1 MISIAIVE
9 DDDSCAG
16 IISGYLQRYTKEYGD
31 EFTVKRFPDGY
42 AIVDGYRGGY
52 DIILMDIEMGLMN
65 GMEAA
70 KEIRRT
76 DNEVIIIF
84 ITNMAQY
91 AIQGYSVRALDYVLK
106 PISYAAFSQAIRR
119 AIGGLDRAQE
129 KYIMVSGKDFA
140 VKLKTDHIYWIESRG
155 HQITFHAQSEDYM
168 TTVYS
173 MKELEEKLSGA
184 GFMRASS
191 GMLVNLKKVTGTKA
205 GCIEV
210 DGQHIP
216 LSRGQR
222 AKFMSALVSY
232 MTR

>member
-1 MISIAIVE
+1 MLSIAIIE
-9 DDDSCAG
+9 DEDSYVD
-16 IISGYLQRYTKEYGD
+16 IINAYLQRYTKEYGED
-31 EFTVKRFPDGY
+31 FTIKRFSDGY

-70 KEIRRT
+70 KEIRQT

-119 AIGGLDRAQE
+119 AIGSLER
-129 KYIMVSGKDFA
+129 VSGKYITVNGKDFS
-140 VKLKTDHIYWIESRG
+140 VKLRTDHIYWIESRG
-155 HQITFHAQSEDYM
+155 HQITFHAQGEDYM

-173 MKELEEKLSGA
+173 MKELEEKLSAA

-191 GMLVNLKKVTGTKA
+191 GMLVNLKKVTSTKA

-210 DGQHIP
+210 DGKSIP
-216 LSRGQR
+216 LSRGQK